1 MYINL
6 FRDKT
11 KSDKMSETDS
21 NQRPKE
27 EKPKEL
33 IVTVD
38 SKEMERLTREKLEL
52 EAKAKELEEK
62 LKTTTEGKKELEE
75 EISKIKEEVEDYRS
89 KFEVIA
95 EQELAKKKTALIE
108 KAKAMNL
115 GDERIKEL
123 ESKITDLET
132 LKLHQYTVDVLED
145 AMKKGEEAHKKLL
158 EEERKKHEE
167 ELKKAK
173 EVTGAPAGV
182 APLAGQTAPKGYK
195 QQQFDS
201 FEAMIK
207 DLREREKSANPEIAA
222 EAKVILDEFFKKWA
236 SAVKKQAG
244 RVIVEPSEQ
253 PSIKEMTKPKEAIQ
267 AEKKLKGE

>member
-1 MYINL
+1 
-6 FRDKT
+6 
-11 KSDKMSETDS
+11 MSEET
-21 NQRPKE
+21 NP
-27 EKPKEL
+27 KPKEDKPKEM

-38 SKEMERLTREKLEL
+38 SKEMERLTKEKLEL

-62 LKTTTEGKKELEE
+62 LKTTGEGKKELEDE
-75 EISKIKEEVEDYRS
+75 LARVKEEVEDYRN
-89 KFEVIA
+89 KFEIIA

-158 EEERKKHEE
+158 EEEKKKHEE
-167 ELKKAK
+167 ELAK
-173 EVTGAPAGV
+173 IKTTGPAPAGQ
-182 APLAGQTAPKGYK
+182 APLAGQSAPKGYK

-207 DLREREKSANPEIAA
+207 DLREREKSADIEVAA
-222 EAKVILDEFFKKWA
+222 EAKAILDEFFRKWA

-244 RVIVEPSEQ
+244 RVIVEPKEQ
-253 PSIKEMTKPKEAIQ
+253 PSIKEITKPKEATQ